1 MEQLSACI
9 PSGIRPDCGDTAR
22 HPQTGG
28 VLAHNAPMRRIGRW
42 VLLAFVLTCV
52 LVSAVFFLLHRWIS
66 TDDFRSRAQAQA
78 SEVLGRE
85 VRLGALAVD
94 IWPLPAVAL
103 NRVEIGTRPLIR
115 IERIE
120 VRPVVAA
127 LFSGRLELS
136 TLLVRQA
143 DLSQAAVDDLLAA
156 WLARRSTTAAGSK
169 PAPSASVKGTTARP
183 ADAPADEVLTVV
195 VPRRVVLDSA
205 TWRSANGS
213 VTMFNADA
221 RLDPQ
226 ALPDELVVTLLAGPL
241 QGARLSLQ
249 RQAQAEQ
256 AGPPARDWNLAME
269 LAGGT
274 VKGKLQMP
282 QPSGSGNALELDGQ
296 LETRNVELGVLL
308 RAQRLQAE
316 GSASGER
323 GAMSGKLEASTTF
336 RIRAAEWSGVREGL
350 QSQSRVVVHQAVI
363 HGIDLARAVRSVGLS
378 RGGQTRLDTL
388 AGQVQT
394 RGRAVDLRNL
404 VASSGALSATGQV
417 SVAPDRQLQ
426 GRVDVSLGAKMVG
439 KAVGVPLLVEGT
451 LDKPQVRLTR
461 AALAG
466 AAIGTLIMP
475 GVGTGAG
482 ATLGDKIGKSLK
494 DLFGK

>member
-1 MEQLSACI
+1 
-9 PSGIRPDCGDTAR
+9 
-22 HPQTGG
+22 
-28 VLAHNAPMRRIGRW
+28 MRRIGRW
-42 VLLAFVLTCV
+42 LLLTFVLTCV
-52 LVSAVFFLLHRWIS
+52 LLSAVLFLLHRWVS
-66 TDDFRSRAQAQA
+66 TDDFRVRAQAQA
-78 SEVLGRE
+78 SDVLGRD
-85 VRLGALAVD
+85 VQLGPLSVD

-103 NRVEIGTRPLIR
+103 NRVEIATRPLIR

-127 LFSGRLELS
+127 LLSGRLELS

-156 WLARRSTTAAGSK
+156 RLARKSATAPGATPQTGSAKGSAGG
-169 PAPSASVKGTTARP
+169 PAQAPSANVIA
-183 ADAPADEVLTVV
+183 VV

-205 TWRSANGS
+205 IWRGGSGS

-241 QGARLSLQ
+241 QGTRLRLQ
-249 RQAQAEQ
+249 RQAQTQ
-256 AGPPARDWNLAME
+256 ALPQARAWDVDMK

-274 VKGKLQMP
+274 IKGKLQMP
-282 QPSGSGNALELDGQ
+282 QPPGSGKVLELDGQ

-308 RAQRLQAE
+308 RAQRLEAE
-316 GSASGER
+316 GSAGGER
-323 GAMSGKLEASTTF
+323 GAMSGKLEASTSF
-336 RIRAAEWSGVREGL
+336 KIRSVDGAGVLDGL
-350 QSQSRVVVHQAVI
+350 QSQSRVVVHHAVI

-394 RGRAVDLRNL
+394 RGRAVELRNL
-404 VASSGALSATGQV
+404 VASSGALSASGN
-417 SVAPDRQLQ
+417 VAIASDRQLQ
-426 GRVDVSLGAKMVG
+426 GQVNVHLGAKMVG

-494 DLFGK
+494 GLFGK

>member
-1 MEQLSACI
+1 MHRKWHMAGL
-9 PSGIRPDCGDTAR
+9 
-22 HPQTGG
+22 PQYDVPPPEWGG
-28 VLAHNAPMRRIGRW
+28 ALAHNAAMRRIGRW
-42 VLLAFVLTCV
+42 VLLTFVLTCV
-52 LVSAVFFLLHRWIS
+52 LISAVLFLLHRWIS
-66 TDDFRSRAQAQA
+66 TDDFRGRVQAQM
-78 SEVLGRE
+78 SEVLGRD
-85 VRLGALAVD
+85 VRLGALTVD

-103 NRVEIGTRPLIR
+103 NRVEIDSRPLIR
-115 IERIE
+115 IERVE

-127 LFSGRLELS
+127 LLSGRLELS

-143 DLSQAAVDDLLAA
+143 DLSQAAVDDLLV
-156 WLARRSTTAAGSK
+156 ARQARKSTTVAAGKS
-169 PAPSASVKGTTARP
+169 PPSASAEGSAASSADGP
-183 ADAPADEVLTVV
+183 AGDVIQVV
-195 VPRRVVLDSA
+195 VPRRVVLDAA
-205 TWRSANGS
+205 TWRGGKGS
-213 VTMFNADA
+213 VTIFNADA
-221 RLDPQ
+221 RLDSQ
-226 ALPDELVVTLLAGPL
+226 ALPEELVVTLLAGPL
-241 QGARLSLQ
+241 QGARVSLQ
-249 RQAQAEQ
+249 GRALAEQ
-256 AGPPARDWNLAME
+256 SQPKAREWDLAME

-282 QPSGSGNALELDGQ
+282 QPSGSGNVLELDGQ

-308 RAQRLQAE
+308 RAQRLEAE

-323 GAMSGKLEASTTF
+323 GAMSGKLEASSSF
-336 RIRAAEWSGVREGL
+336 SIRAAQWSGVLGGL
-350 QSQSRVVVHQAVI
+350 QSQSRVVVHNAVI

-388 AGQVQT
+388 AGQVHT

-404 VASSGALSATGQV
+404 VASSGALSASGHV
-417 SVAPDRQLQ
+417 AVAPDRQLQ
-426 GRVDVSLGAKMVG
+426 GRVDVNLGAKMVG

-482 ATLGDKIGKSLK
+482 ATLGDKIGNTLK
-494 DLFGK
+494 GLFGK